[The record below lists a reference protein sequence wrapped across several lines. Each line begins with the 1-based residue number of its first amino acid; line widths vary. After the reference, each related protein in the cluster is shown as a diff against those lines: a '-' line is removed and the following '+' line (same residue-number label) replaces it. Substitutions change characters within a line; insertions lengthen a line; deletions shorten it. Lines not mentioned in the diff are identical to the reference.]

1 MSVLF
6 EESLYGQGCDAFV
19 VSSLIYTERRR
30 KLKQRVLC
38 NLMQEEDRWGG
49 KWPVSLEDSHS
60 RVKGLWPSPAKA

>member
-38 NLMQEEDRWGG
+38 NLMQEEDRWG
-49 KWPVSLEDSHS
+49 EN
-60 RVKGLWPSPAKA
+60 GL